1 MITLFIIFKIFEGI
15 FSSMCMTVHIIGF
28 KHYIEPLPHQ
38 LIFCGTYFGF
48 LLISILGAV
57 SIVIT
62 ARINLLMEACI
73 ALIGFFSFA
82 ICALVSMCYAEND
95 VHLKYITV
103 SEFIFLQSYF
113 VIFFSI
119 SLE

>member
-1 MITLFIIFKIFEGI
+1 
-15 FSSMCMTVHIIGF
+15 MCMTVHIIGF

-48 LLISILGAV
+48 LLISVLGAV
-57 SIVIT
+57 SILIT

-103 SEFIFLQSYF
+103 SDLVFYKVILLYFFLF
-113 VIFFSI
+113 
-119 SLE
+119 L